1 MMFCLLGQ
9 VRILKTSKVFK
20 LNPKINNI
28 VNVKKKKLSA
38 NLFMI
43 HYLFI
48 HCLSTSM
55 GKRVWGSYST

>member
-28 VNVKKKKLSA
+28 VNVKKKKTISKSLYDP
-38 NLFMI
+38 LPI
-43 HYLFI
+43 YTLLIYLN
-48 HCLSTSM
+48 
-55 GKRVWGSYST
+55 G